1 MARTDLIGDMLTVI
15 RNGIMARK
23 DSAVVLASKTN
34 NAILEILKSEGYI
47 ENFKEQTAIGIPAK
61 AIKVYLKYDSEKNP
75 AITGLK
81 RISRPGLRVYSGNT
95 KMPNVLRGFGKAIVS
110 TSSGI
115 MTNTQARE
123 KKLGGEIICYV
134 W

>member
-15 RNGIMARK
+15 RNGIMAKK
-23 DSAVVLASKTN
+23 DSSVVLSSKTN
-34 NAILEILKSEGYI
+34 SAILEILKAEGYI
-47 ENFKEQTAIGIPAK
+47 ENFKEQTAIAK
-61 AIKVYLKYDSEKNP
+61 TKTIKVYLKYDSEKNP

-81 RISRPGLRVYSGNT
+81 RISRPGLRVYCGNT

-110 TSSGI
+110 TSCGI
-115 MTNTQARE
+115 MTNVQAKE

>member
-15 RNGIMARK
+15 RNGIMAKK
-23 DSAVVLASKTN
+23 DSSVVLSSKTN
-34 NAILEILKSEGYI
+34 SAILEILKAEGYI
-47 ENFKEQTAIGIPAK
+47 ENFKEQTAVAK
-61 AIKVYLKYDSEKNP
+61 TKTIKVYLKYDSEKNP

-81 RISRPGLRVYSGNT
+81 RISRPGLRVYCGNT

-115 MTNTQARE
+115 MTNVQAKE